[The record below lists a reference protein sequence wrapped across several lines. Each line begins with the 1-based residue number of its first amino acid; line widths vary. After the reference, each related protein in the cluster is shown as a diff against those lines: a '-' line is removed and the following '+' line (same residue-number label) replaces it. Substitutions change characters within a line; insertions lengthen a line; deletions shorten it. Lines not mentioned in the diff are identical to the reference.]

1 MQDGGGAAEGRE
13 NRQTGELRS
22 IYYLLLRHCRLHD
35 PGSRQLA
42 HAGRSVHRLTGT
54 KKPQSN
60 RSLYS
65 NTVTLAVDGWVV
77 TFSGGF
83 WGMRGMRSPFAL
95 GVFVTRHVW
104 NAEN

>member
-1 MQDGGGAAEGRE
+1 VIVQDGGGAAEGRE

-54 KKPQSN
+54 K
-60 RSLYS
+60 
-65 NTVTLAVDGWVV
+65 T
-77 TFSGGF
+77 
-83 WGMRGMRSPFAL
+83 
-95 GVFVTRHVW
+95 
-104 NAEN
+104 AEQQIIIQQYGDTGR